1 MKGFLRYLFTFLFI
15 FSVSGTF
22 SCKSSVTG
30 KNIVFPD
37 ADKVVAKKILTLL
50 HIERQKAEAEGRTL
64 STSELMLLA
73 SYQLMGIPYVTS
85 SLDTDWEGEQLRIS
99 LTGTDCIL
107 FVETCLNLAVT
118 AASSADPSDTTFNAF
133 VMNMAS
139 TRYRIPGPEYSYS
152 DRIHYTTEWIR
163 RQEGQT
169 LKDMTLEL
177 GGKTIDHPVS
187 YMTAHPGSYPL
198 LSDKSLNP
206 SADKDLAAIRK
217 VEDQINQTP
226 MTVILKENMPA
237 ALKDIR
243 SGDIICYVT
252 SVEGLDI
259 SHVAIALVK
268 DGRVG
273 FIHASSKEMKVV
285 TDAKT
290 IFEYVSASH
299 NLMGIKVVRPL

>member
-1 MKGFLRYLFTFLFI
+1 M
-15 FSVSGTF
+15 FSAAGF
-22 SCKSSVTG
+22 SCLASVTG
-30 KNIVFPD
+30 DDVVFPD

-50 HIERQKAEAEGRTL
+50 HKEKVKAESEGRTL

-73 SYQLMGIPYVTS
+73 SYQLIGIPYVTS
-85 SLDTDWEGEQLRIS
+85 SLDTDWEKEQLRIS

-107 FVETCLNLAVT
+107 FVETCLNLALTASVT
-118 AASSADPSDTTFNAF
+118 DDPSDTSFDTFIKR
-133 VMNMAS
+133 MAS

-163 RQEGQT
+163 RQEGKT
-169 LKDMTLEL
+169 LKDMTLEF
-177 GGKTIDHPVS
+177 GGKTMDHPVS
-187 YMTAHPGSYPL
+187 YMTSHPGSYPL

-206 SADKDLAAIRK
+206 YADKDLAAIRK

-226 MTVILKENMPA
+226 MTVILKEDMPA
-237 ALKDIR
+237 ALKGIR

-273 FIHASSKEMKVV
+273 FIHASSKDMKVV